1 MNDTPPTAKSGRFVL
16 RVPPAMHQ
24 ALHSAARDAGLSLN
38 EYCVRRLG
46 AGGSGPV
53 GGDRAAA
60 LLTRGTEVLGD
71 ALLGVVL
78 LGSRVRGDAG
88 PDSDL
93 DVLFAVDS
101 GTEISRDT
109 YRRWDSLPAVLED
122 GPTVD
127 PHFAHLPTEES
138 PSNLWGEAAM
148 EGVVLFE
155 RGRLVSEA
163 FVRIRRAAAGGR
175 LVRRVAHG
183 QPYWAV
189 G

>member
-1 MNDTPPTAKSGRFVL
+1 MNDTPTAKSGRFVL
-16 RVPPAMHQ
+16 RLPPAMHQ
-24 ALHSAARDAGLSLN
+24 ALDSAAREAGLSLN

-46 AGGSGPV
+46 VGSGPV
-53 GGDRAAA
+53 GGDQAAA
-60 LLTRGTEVLGD
+60 LLTRGTEILGD

-78 LGSRVRGDAG
+78 LGSRVRGDAD

-109 YRRWDSLPAVLED
+109 YRRWDALPAVLED

-127 PHFAHLPTEES
+127 PHFAHLPADES

-148 EGVVLFE
+148 EGVVLFD

-183 QPYWAV
+183 QPYWAI